1 MYGAIYAHSKTE
13 SIHNVWL
20 SMARL
25 TRTRWVEEGVAV
37 LREDGARGLAADP
50 MARRLG
56 VSRGSFYWHF
66 ASALDFEAAVLGE
79 WEEQW
84 TTRVMLA
91 VDAGGNDPKGRL
103 RSLIE
108 KTGGQDASV
117 FASAK
122 RMARKHPDLNALMR
136 RIDERRL
143 AFVRQILIAGRVSE
157 ADAELKASIV
167 YSWAMGQMLVS
178 GDDRPVA
185 PDVADAIVNF
195 AFG

>member
-1 MYGAIYAHSKTE
+1 MYGVIYGHLKLE
-13 SIHNVWL
+13 SIHYVWF

-25 TRTRWVEEGVAV
+25 NRARWVEEGLAV

-66 ASALDFEAAVLGE
+66 SSALDFEAAVLGE

-91 VDAGGNDPKGRL
+91 VEAGGDDPEGSL

-108 KTGGQDASV
+108 RTGGQDASV
-117 FASAK
+117 YASAK
-122 RMARKHPDLNALMR
+122 RMARKHPDLNALMH

-143 AFVRQILIAGRVSE
+143 ALSGRYW
-157 ADAELKASIV
+157 L
-167 YSWAMGQMLVS
+167 Q
-178 GDDRPVA
+178 VA
-185 PDVADAIVNF
+185 FPKQTHY
-195 AFG
+195 